1 MPIPQILINITL
13 PSTSKSWYGN
23 IKKFT
28 NSIKYNREKK
38 TYERIEENKDAE

>member
-1 MPIPQILINITL
+1 MLINITL

-28 NSIKYNREKK
+28 NSIKYDREKK
-38 TYERIEENKDAE
+38 TYERFEENNEEE